1 MKNLIVQL
9 TTEEL
14 SNLITKSVKS
24 VFSEQQ
30 TSEEYLTRKQA
41 CKMLSISFN
50 TFTNY
55 VNKGHLI
62 KYKID
67 NRVYVKRSDIV
78 SFLESNRIG

>member
-1 MKNLIVQL
+1 MKDLLVQL

-14 SNLITKSVKS
+14 SNLIVKS
-24 VFSEQQ
+24 VERVFSKQQ

-41 CKMLSISFN
+41 CKMLSISLN
-50 TFTNY
+50 TFSNY

-67 NRVYVKRSDIV
+67 NRVYVKRSEIV
-78 SFLESNRIG
+78 KFLETNRIG

>member
-1 MKNLIVQL
+1 MKDLLVQL

-14 SNLITKSVKS
+14 SNLIKQTVEG
-24 VFSEQQ
+24 VFSHQQ

-41 CKMLSISFN
+41 CKMLSISPN
-50 TFTNY
+50 TFSNY

-67 NRVYVKRSDIV
+67 NRVYVKRSEIV
-78 SFLESNRIG
+78 KFLESNRIG